1 MIKFFSNNKIIF
13 YFINCSLI
21 FLYLYPGSLL
31 GQVIYGSKKIQ
42 PQITPDFII
51 SSNHF
56 FAFATLSMI
65 TFLTFSKNKY
75 FKFNI
80 LYLIFMSI
88 VLELA
93 HIFIP
98 ERSFQY
104 IDLFG
109 NLIGVVVSNNITEL
123 FNFLAKVFNINV
135 MSTYYVDYF
144 PSIVMFG
151 DILLIN
157 GCSFVLIVLL
167 GLIPALKA
175 AKTNPI
181 EILNRK

>member
-1 MIKFFSNNKIIF
+1 MVDIFSN
-13 YFINCSLI
+13 FILI
-21 FLYLYPGSLL
+21 LLYLYPCSIL
-31 GQVIYGSKKIQ
+31 GYFLNKDCKAQ
-42 PQITPDFII
+42 PQITDDFII

-56 FAFATLSMI
+56 FAFATLSII
-65 TFLTFSKNKY
+65 TFLTFSKTKY

-109 NLIGVVVSNNITEL
+109 NLIGVSLVTL
-123 FNFLAKVFNINV
+123 FYLIIIKYEKFIN
-135 MSTYYVDYF
+135 
-144 PSIVMFG
+144 
-151 DILLIN
+151 
-157 GCSFVLIVLL
+157 
-167 GLIPALKA
+167 
-175 AKTNPI
+175 
-181 EILNRK
+181 

>member
-1 MIKFFSNNKIIF
+1 MLIINFFSKYKFIF
-13 YFINCSLI
+13 YFSNFILI
-21 FLYLYPGSLL
+21 LLYLYPCSIL
-31 GQVIYGSKKIQ
+31 GYFLNKDCKAQ
-42 PQITPDFII
+42 PQITDDFII

-109 NLIGVVVSNNITEL
+109 NLIGVSMVTLLYLIIIKYEK
-123 FNFLAKVFNINV
+123 FIN
-135 MSTYYVDYF
+135 
-144 PSIVMFG
+144 
-151 DILLIN
+151 
-157 GCSFVLIVLL
+157 
-167 GLIPALKA
+167 
-175 AKTNPI
+175 
-181 EILNRK
+181 

>member
-1 MIKFFSNNKIIF
+1 VLIINFFSKYKFIF
-13 YFINCSLI
+13 YFSNFILI
-21 FLYLYPGSLL
+21 LLYLYPCSIL
-31 GQVIYGSKKIQ
+31 GYFLNKDCKAQ
-42 PQITPDFII
+42 PQITDDFII

-109 NLIGVVVSNNITEL
+109 NLIGVSMVTLLYLIIIKYEK
-123 FNFLAKVFNINV
+123 FIN
-135 MSTYYVDYF
+135 
-144 PSIVMFG
+144 
-151 DILLIN
+151 
-157 GCSFVLIVLL
+157 
-167 GLIPALKA
+167 
-175 AKTNPI
+175 
-181 EILNRK
+181 